1 MALISQ
7 NKFIWFLKKY
17 ILVGLLLFTSTFLEI
32 YWSVGKFSKNI
43 SSGCL
48 DCTFSEDVFL
58 MSLFTTIF
66 LTFLFLALSLIKNM
80 HLKRTIEIL
89 ILILMW
95 FFWNYTVFVD
105 RESSWS
111 TYNFR
116 EELLYTLCN
125 SILPVLVLSTITI
138 FALNYISKSHDPK

>member
-7 NKFIWFLKKY
+7 NKFICFLKKY

-89 ILILMW
+89 ILILAW
-95 FFWNYTVFVD
+95 LFWNHTVFVD

-111 TYNFR
+111 TYTFR
-116 EELLYTLCN
+116 EEVLYTFSN
-125 SILPVLVLSTITI
+125 SILPVLVLSIVTI
-138 FALNYISKSHDPK
+138 FALNYISKSHEPK